1 MSAES
6 ESGLNVFGKVKLT
19 FSDIYDRQDAIMKK
33 INLKAQTANL
43 NYLTNM
49 DPRIVKTLC
58 KQVFH
63 NSTNHENLA
72 NASFSLRFIMLPH
85 SLS

>member
-43 NYLTNM
+43 NDFSNYGSQN
-49 DPRIVKTLC
+49 
-58 KQVFH
+58 
-63 NSTNHENLA
+63 EN
-72 NASFSLRFIMLPH
+72 IMQTGV
-85 SLS
+85 S